1 MPTNPKPTS
10 SKKSATARANGAKSL
25 GPATAAGRA
34 RSSQNARRHGL
45 ATHTTTHAAASVV
58 LPTESFE
65 EFHALLNSY
74 LADFAPAGLVE
85 TELVEAIV
93 AARWRLRRI
102 ATIETTFLGNE
113 IDRLA
118 PYADKSFAAIH
129 RVPTSDDRLAHA
141 FNTLGNGASLNLLIR
156 YEGTLSRSYARA
168 FKQFQLLRSL
178 RIRPQPNEPKQ
189 SLRSLPVEP
198 TGDRVEASSD
208 RAPTRSLPV
217 EPFRRP
223 GPIPPNKIDDKT
235 LPAPPPVL
243 QTPPQPLKFR
253 PEPQQIPLP
262 ALQNSAPP
270 AQRATME
277 FPPRINDQHLHS

>member
-1 MPTNPKPTS
+1 MQTHGRQGVTSYVGKPSKWIPQAFFAESPFLVQLINHPSNHFPSAPLSASPPNRYPHPGTNMPTNPKPTS
-10 SKKSATARANGAKSL
+10 SKKSATARANGTKSQ
-25 GPATAAGRA
+25 GPAIPAGRA

-45 ATHTTTHAAASVV
+45 NTHALPSASVV
-58 LPTESFE
+58 LPTESLD

-85 TELVEAIV
+85 TELVEAMV

-129 RVPTSDDRLAHA
+129 RVPTSEDRLAHA
-141 FNTLGNGASLNLLIR
+141 FNTIGNGASLNLLIR

-178 RIRPQPNEPKQ
+178 RVGPQPNERTQ
-189 SLRSLPVEP
+189 AR
-198 TGDRVEASSD
+198 
-208 RAPTRSLPV
+208 RAVSRNH
-217 EPFRRP
+217 P
-223 GPIPPNKIDDKT
+223 GP
-235 LPAPPPVL
+235 APHP
-243 QTPPQPLKFR
+243 
-253 PEPQQIPLP
+253 
-262 ALQNSAPP
+262 S
-270 AQRATME
+270 
-277 FPPRINDQHLHS
+277 

>member
-1 MPTNPKPTS
+1 MPTIKPAS
-10 SKKSATARANGAKSL
+10 SKKSASARANGAKSH

-45 ATHTTTHAAASVV
+45 ATHALPSASVV
-58 LPTESFE
+58 LPTESLD
-65 EFHALLNSY
+65 EFRALLNSY
-74 LADFAPAGLVE
+74 LADLAPAGLVE
-85 TELVEAIV
+85 TELVEAMV
-93 AARWRLRRI
+93 VARWRLRRI

-141 FNTLGNGASLNLLIR
+141 FNTIGNGASLNLLIR

-178 RIRPQPNEPKQ
+178 RVRPQPNEPKPAAP
-189 SLRSLPVEP
+189 SLETTPALRPV
-198 TGDRVEASSD
+198 
-208 RAPTRSLPV
+208 
-217 EPFRRP
+217 
-223 GPIPPNKIDDKT
+223 PPNKSDDRP

-243 QTPPQPLKFR
+243 QTPPQSHKVHM
-253 PEPQQIPLP
+253 EPHQIPVP
-262 ALQNSAPP
+262 A

-277 FPPRINDQHLHS
+277 VPHV